1 MAFEVNHP
9 LNAGLTGDIAAYVT
23 EVDGVDPTTIIDVN
37 KDAKVHISWRL
48 DGALTPFVC
57 GHWCVSIFLE
67 SIGEGPELSL
77 PAEPAEVPLHP
88 EPGPKAY
95 EAWILI
101 PAGTIAPE
109 HCSVPYKL
117 VSTVTYRTVKG
128 RPGPMAGFVEGPV
141 LQFYDS
147 GN

>member
-1 MAFEVNHP
+1 MPFEINRP
-9 LNAGLTGDIAAYVT
+9 LNTGLAGDIAAYVT
-23 EVDGVDPTTIIDVN
+23 EADGVDPTTIIDTN
-37 KDAKVHISWRL
+37 TDFKVHINWFVE
-48 DGALTPFVC
+48 GALTPFVC
-57 GHWCVSIFLE
+57 GNWCVSLFLE
-67 SIGEGPELSL
+67 SIGDGPELRL
-77 PAEPAEVPLHP
+77 PAEPVEVPLHP
-88 EPGPKAY
+88 QPGRNEY

-147 GN
+147 GR

>member
-1 MAFEVNHP
+1 MPFEINRP
-9 LNAGLTGDIAAYVT
+9 LNVGLTGDIAAYVT
-23 EVDGVDPTTIIDVN
+23 EVDSVDPTTIIDTN
-37 KDAKVHISWRL
+37 RDFKVHLNWYVE
-48 DGALTPFVC
+48 GALTPFVC
-57 GHWCVSIFLE
+57 GTWCISLFLE
-67 SIGEGPELSL
+67 SIGDGPELRL
-77 PAEPAEVPLHP
+77 PAEPVELPLHP
-88 EPGPKAY
+88 QPGRNEY
-95 EAWILI
+95 EAWIRI

-147 GN
+147 GL